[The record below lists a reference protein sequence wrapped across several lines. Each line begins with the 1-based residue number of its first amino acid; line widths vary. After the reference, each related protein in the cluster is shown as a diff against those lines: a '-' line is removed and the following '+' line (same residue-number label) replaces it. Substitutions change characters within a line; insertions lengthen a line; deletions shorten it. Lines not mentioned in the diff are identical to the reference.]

1 MTNKIYST
9 FHLKFIENI
18 IFNKRVEMANLIKKN
33 INIKFL
39 KSICDVGTTEDKDNK
54 SSNYL
59 IKTFK
64 EIEIKNSI
72 SDQLIED
79 SFFDNKVQAS
89 ITDDMKSKNV
99 DLIKSDILISSAT
112 IEHVGSRGN
121 QEKMISNMINLSN
134 KYIVV
139 TTPNKFHPI
148 EFHTK
153 LPLLHFLP
161 DNIYRKILTLL
172 GYSFFAQEKNLNLL
186 SLKDFEDILNKFT
199 NINFKIFKVK
209 FFGFT
214 SNLVAICEKKNY

>member
-1 MTNKIYST
+1 MKNKIYSS
-9 FHLKFIENI
+9 FHFKLIENI
-18 IFNKRVEMANLIKKN
+18 IFNKRVEMEKLIKNN
-33 INIKFL
+33 INLQFL

-64 EIEIKNSI
+64 EMEIKNSI

-89 ITDDMKSKNV
+89 ITDNLKSKDI
-99 DLIKSDILISSAT
+99 DLVKSDILISSAT
-112 IEHVGSRGN
+112 IEHVGSRDN
-121 QEKMISNMINLSN
+121 QEKMIYNMINLSN

-139 TTPNKFHPI
+139 TTPNKYHPI

-161 DNIYRKILTLL
+161 DNIYRKILRLI
-172 GYSFFAQEKNLNLL
+172 GYSFFAEEKNLNLL
-186 SLKDFEDILNKFT
+186 SLKNFEDILKKFT
-199 NINFKIFKVK
+199 SINFKIFKVK
-209 FFGFT
+209 FLGFT
-214 SNLVAICEKKNY
+214 SNLVAICEKKN